1 MELPLLLI
9 PSLFALSVGGLAYV
23 VSQAISAGAQ
33 AYSGAYSEDT
43 AREFEDV
50 FLFIPP
56 KRIAEAGW
64 AACATTFILVF
75 LIIGSLTTKHGFVI
89 GLILGAVAAA
99 LALQSP
105 RFLLNLLKRRRLR
118 KFDLQLVDTLVS
130 MSNALKAGFSIT
142 QAFESVAKEG
152 ENPIAQEFD
161 VFLQQTRIGVTF
173 SEALENMDKRV
184 GSADLTLVVQA
195 IEAARKTGGNL
206 TEVFE
211 KISATIRERMRI
223 ESRIRTLTAQGR
235 LQGII
240 VSLMPI
246 IIGVALMIVD
256 PEMTAPFFQSA
267 AGFFVIITVGILITL
282 GGLLIRKI
290 INIDV

>member
-1 MELPLLLI
+1 MEFELFLIPLLFAV
-9 PSLFALSVGGLAYV
+9 SLGGLGYV
-23 VSQAISAGAQ
+23 IARAVSTGAE
-33 AYSGAYSEDT
+33 AYSSAYSQDT

-50 FLFIPP
+50 FMFIPP

-64 AACATTFILVF
+64 AVSATVFILVF
-75 LIIGSLTTKHGFVI
+75 LIIGGVATEHGFLI
-89 GLILGAVAAA
+89 ALILGLIAGGF
-99 LALQSP
+99 ALQSP
-105 RFLLNLLKRRRLR
+105 RFLLNFLKRRRLKR
-118 KFDLQLVDTLVS
+118 FNLQLVDTLVS

-142 QAFESVAKEG
+142 QAFETVVKEG

-173 SEALENMDKRV
+173 SEALENMDKRI

-223 ESRIRTLTAQGR
+223 EGRIRTLTAQGR

-240 VSLMPI
+240 VSIMPL

-256 PEMTAPFFQSA
+256 PEMTRPFIQSS
-267 AGFFVIITVGILITL
+267 AGFFVMVAVGVLIGL
-282 GGLLIRKI
+282 GALVIRKI
-290 INIDV
+290 VNIDV